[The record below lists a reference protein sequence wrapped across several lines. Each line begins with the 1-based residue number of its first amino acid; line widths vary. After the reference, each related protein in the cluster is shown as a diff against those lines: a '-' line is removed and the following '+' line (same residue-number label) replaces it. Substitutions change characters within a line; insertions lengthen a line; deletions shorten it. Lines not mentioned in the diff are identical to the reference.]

1 MKKKALEKYSLP
13 LLLATGILLAGGPV
27 FAQERGTAGGIVSP
41 AQVGTRLQDNDR
53 QLASIEQLF
62 TRIEAAKL
70 ITDNYAD
77 ELSVPLA
84 AYAKAMMESFDT
96 AIKQAEL
103 AAKSQG
109 KEGSTALLKPFED
122 LAVKHENRM
131 KQLDMRAQK
140 IVLQIKE
147 GAVQIDKSLLQ
158 QLTPQERGEFL
169 QTLHPR
175 GVKEMEQRHP
185 ELFKEP
191 PKPKGQP
198 SGRKSSSTAEP
209 AEGGKVA
216 RGWPMLEKIS
226 DFFISPAQA
235 AIAIPVTAACTGP
248 AVVFDLC
255 GQATLIASNQ
265 ISQAQTT
272 FTACWNA
279 AHGGGN
285 KHWKHFHWKATMQTA
300 CTAVLVARLA

>member
-1 MKKKALEKYSLP
+1 MNSKSINRNVWALTLSLC
-13 LLLATGILLAGGPV
+13 LGVIFTHATGYA
-27 FAQERGTAGGIVSP
+27 AQERGTAGGIVSP

-103 AAKSQG
+103 AARSQG

-131 KQLDMRAQK
+131 KQLDGRAQK

-147 GAVQIDKSLLQ
+147 GAVQFDKSLLQ

-185 ELFKEP
+185 ELFKGP
-191 PKPKGQP
+191 PTRP
-198 SGRKSSSTAEP
+198 KSSSTAEP

-235 AIAIPVTAACTGP
+235 AIAAGVAAACTGP

-265 ISQAQTT
+265 TSQAQTT

-285 KHWKHFHWKATMQTA
+285 KHWKHLHWKGTMQTA
-300 CTAVLVARLA
+300 CTAVLVAKLA